1 MILALDL
8 GTKTGWAA
16 AERNA
21 PFLPPM
27 SDDETAARRA
37 LRHYVHGVFKGP
49 AASHGLLFRRFR
61 SFLSLRIERLAV
73 ERLIVEAQPMRDLRS
88 AAAAEVFL
96 GLKGCCEEVAYQA
109 HVPLHVLNTST
120 MQLHAVGT
128 GRDSGKKKRAARLAA
143 LGHPDIDDN
152 EGDAIFVL
160 SCWLAQQAAK
170 AAEAAE

>member
-49 AASHGLLFRRFR
+49 PGDHAKLAQRFE
-61 SFLSLRIERLAV
+61 SFVDRKIKALDVTMLVMEG
-73 ERLIVEAQPMRDLRS
+73 QS
-88 AAAAEVFL
+88 AFAHNSRAAAEVLL
-96 GLKGCCEEVAYQA
+96 GLKMVGEKVARQNGILA
-109 HVPLHVLNTST
+109 HMVETSA
-120 MQLHAVGT
+120 MQLHAIGT
-128 GRDSGKKKRAARLAA
+128 SRDSGKKKRAARLAA
-143 LGHPDIDDN
+143 LGHPHIDDN

-160 SCWLAQQAAK
+160 SCWLAQRAAK

>member
-27 SDDETAARRA
+27 SDDETAARQA
-37 LRHYVHGVFKGP
+37 VRHYMHGVFKGP
-49 AASHGLLFRRFR
+49 PSNHGLLFRRFR
-61 SFLSLRIERLAV
+61 SFLTQRIERLGV
-73 ERLIVEAQPMRDLRS
+73 ERLIVEAQPMQDLRS

-96 GLKGCCEEVAYQA
+96 GLKACVDEIAYDA
-109 HVPLHVLNTST
+109 RVPTHVLNTST
-120 MQLHAVGT
+120 MQLHAVNT

-143 LGHPDIDDN
+143 FGYPAIDDN
-152 EGDAIFVL
+152 QGDAIFVL